1 MPARKVHYCYVTVP
15 NRPGRGAEV
24 LGALKAARVN
34 LLAYSGFPT
43 RRGKAQL
50 DLVTEDLKGIRGVA
64 REKGWSVSDV
74 KQGFLIQGRDR
85 VGAVYSEI
93 QKLSKHKINVTAAEA
108 VCAGR
113 GRYGMLLWVKGKDY
127 AKAARALKA
136 K

>member
-1 MPARKVHYCYVTVP
+1 MSEA
-15 NRPGRGAEV
+15 
-24 LGALKAARVN
+24 
-34 LLAYSGFPT
+34 
-43 RRGKAQL
+43 
-50 DLVTEDLKGIRGVA
+50 
-64 REKGWSVSDV
+64 

-93 QKLSKHKINVTAAEA
+93 QKLSKQKINVTAADA

-127 AKAARALKA
+127 ARAAKALKA